1 MKVLSPELTN
11 SSRLDDASG
20 GYPPTHPSIYG
31 LGGRLKRIAD
41 ISGAI
46 VGFVFLSPLLVLV
59 ALGIRIQDGGSVFY
73 RQDRVGLDGRVFT
86 ILKFRTMIR
95 DAEYNRGPTW
105 SKSNDP
111 RCTRFGALLR
121 RSGLD
126 ELPQLWNIIKGDI
139 SLVGPRPERP
149 EFVHNFRT
157 QYPDYQHR
165 HSLLGGLTGYSQA
178 HGWRGDTDL
187 GERLRH
193 DLYYVRNW
201 SLSLDCYI
209 LLLTLLLGW
218 SDKTR
223 NGIPR

>member
-20 GYPPTHPSIYG
+20 GYPSTHPSIYG

-95 DAEYNRGPTW
+95 DAEYNRGPHGRSRTTPAALG
-105 SKSNDP
+105 SAP
-111 RCTRFGALLR
+111 CCGAR
-121 RSGLD
+121 A
-126 ELPQLWNIIKGDI
+126 WMN
-139 SLVGPRPERP
+139 
-149 EFVHNFRT
+149 
-157 QYPDYQHR
+157 Y
-165 HSLLGGLTGYSQA
+165 
-178 HGWRGDTDL
+178 
-187 GERLRH
+187 
-193 DLYYVRNW
+193 RNYGT
-201 SLSLDCYI
+201 S
-209 LLLTLLLGW
+209 
-218 SDKTR
+218 
-223 NGIPR
+223 